1 MTDRFIYLYD
11 PLCGWCY
18 GASANMRLL
27 ASHPGVTVEALPTG
41 LFARP
46 EAGPLSE
53 QMAQHIWTSDQR
65 IAEATGAAFSERYHE
80 LLARRSPLDSTL
92 ATQALTAVSIHAPQ
106 RELELLSAIQSARYV
121 DGRDVTDLHVLVNL
135 LKAADLGEA
144 ANTLTAAGPALASAN
159 AARLL
164 KANDLLNQAQARG
177 VPTVLRETGQGL
189 ALVDTRAVYSDP
201 LSLLT
206 EAVG

>member
-18 GASANMRLL
+18 GASANMSLL
-27 ASHPGVTVEALPTG
+27 ASRPGVTVEPLPTG

-46 EAGPLSE
+46 EGPLSE

-65 IAEATGAAFSERYHE
+65 IAEATGAVFSERYHE
-80 LLARRSPLDSTL
+80 LLAQRSPLDSTL

-106 RELELLSAIQSARYV
+106 RELEILSVIQSARYV
-121 DGRDVTDLHVLVNL
+121 DGRDVTDLRVVINL

-164 KANDLLNQAQARG
+164 KANDLLDQAQARG

>member
-1 MTDRFIYLYD
+1 M
-11 PLCGWCY
+11 
-18 GASANMRLL
+18 
-27 ASHPGVTVEALPTG
+27 
-41 LFARP
+41 
-46 EAGPLSE
+46 
-53 QMAQHIWTSDQR
+53 
-65 IAEATGAAFSERYHE
+65 
-80 LLARRSPLDSTL
+80 
-92 ATQALTAVSIHAPQ
+92 HAPQ

-206 EAVG
+206 DAVG